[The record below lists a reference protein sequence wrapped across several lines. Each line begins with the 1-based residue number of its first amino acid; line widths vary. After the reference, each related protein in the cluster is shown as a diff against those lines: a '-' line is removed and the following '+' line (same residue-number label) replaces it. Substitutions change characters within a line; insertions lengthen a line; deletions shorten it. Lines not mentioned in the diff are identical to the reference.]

1 MFRFENPDYLYI
13 LIVIPVLVLLYIGLY
28 FQRKKRIKLLGE
40 YALIGQLMTGTSF
53 WRPIIKFALLMLAL
67 ACLIIMQA
75 RPQLGLELET
85 DERKGIELMVAL
97 DISNSMMATDVAPN
111 RLEKAK
117 NLVSNISDKLKND
130 KVGLIVFAGD
140 AFIQLPITSDLVSAR
155 MFLDAINPSM
165 IATQGTN
172 IGDALQ
178 LAMNSFTKQKNVQRA
193 ILIITDGEDHEG
205 KAEEMAAEAAKNGVR
220 VFVLGIGSEK
230 GSTIPI
236 EGGRDYLRDRSGNV
250 VVTKLNTEMCKQ
262 VATAGK
268 GVFIHVDNSNIAQDR
283 LYYELNKMEK
293 QDLGAVSYSNYAEHF
308 KIFAWIALILLMLE
322 LLIDEKKNPLFGKI
336 KLFKNNEK

>member
-1 MFRFENPDYLYI
+1 
-13 LIVIPVLVLLYIGLY
+13 
-28 FQRKKRIKLLGE
+28 
-40 YALIGQLMTGTSF
+40 
-53 WRPIIKFALLMLAL
+53 
-67 ACLIIMQA
+67 
-75 RPQLGLELET
+75 
-85 DERKGIELMVAL
+85 MVAL

-205 KAEEMAAEAAKNGVR
+205 KAEEMAAEAAKNGAR
-220 VFVLGIGSEK
+220 VFVLGM
-230 GSTIPI
+230 
-236 EGGRDYLRDRSGNV
+236 GGERARLFPSKEAEI
-250 VVTKLNTEMCKQ
+250 TC
-262 VATAGK
+262 ATVQA
-268 GVFIHVDNSNIAQDR
+268 
-283 LYYELNKMEK
+283 M
-293 QDLGAVSYSNYAEHF
+293 
-308 KIFAWIALILLMLE
+308 W
-322 LLIDEKKNPLFGKI
+322 
-336 KLFKNNEK
+336 